1 LRDSRRIDGK
11 ELRSSR
17 PLPLPRNEDEKEDLY
32 YEFQLSVLVTGV
44 DEWLWTSYCCV
55 DTYYGCEPDRRA
67 YLEDAHPAEPASGG
81 SASLDFPIWNPRE
94 YYLVVLSR
102 RISQATR
109 EWVSLIEAFEERMIT
124 YVC

>member
-1 LRDSRRIDGK
+1 LRDSRRVDDK

-17 PLPLPRNEDEKEDLY
+17 TLPLPRNKDEGQDFY

-55 DTYYGCEPDRRA
+55 DTYYGSEPDRRA
-67 YLEDAHPAEPASGG
+67 YLEDVHPVEPASGG
-81 SASLDFPIWNPRE
+81 GASLDFPLWNPRE

-102 RISQATR
+102 RVSQATR
-109 EWVSLIEAFEERMIT
+109 EWGALIETFEERMIT
-124 YVC
+124 YVG